1 MDIIQK
7 VIGIQIMM
15 RLSKITDKYHDDFE
29 NMDKLMEDEIKYT
42 GKWFYS

>member
-1 MDIIQK
+1 MGLIQE

-29 NMDKLMEDEIKYT
+29 NMEKLMEDEIKDT